1 MQVSCRQ
8 NSNQGVCKE
17 SLLQLNREILLL
29 TEAYRIHDVF
39 SIAQFVVFVAIAKI
53 YYDLRSKDLV
63 NIIFVTTDPGKQSC
77 ASHATCVKDRMLIF
91 APLPNF

>member
-1 MQVSCRQ
+1 MQVSCGH

-29 TEAYRIHDVF
+29 TEAYRIHDIF

-53 YYDLRSKDLV
+53 YYDRRSKDLV
-63 NIIFVTTDPGKQSC
+63 TTDLSQQIQGNKVVLHTQL
-77 ASHATCVKDRMLIF
+77 V
-91 APLPNF
+91 